1 MHKRTLPSLPVK
13 FPLDEANALI
23 QDELDAN
30 NWGEIEVP
38 KPALELVP
46 YYVFQYDS
54 YSEAEEEG
62 TKIRNVDE
70 AQQGISSVN
79 AVTNKL
85 DDVMAELCPPELI
98 QQEFTDPKDVKV
110 INVKEPRFTLD
121 EAKGSAQ
128 IKIAAHE
135 KVARSNVHISG
146 MRLVYVPFWEYR
158 IEFDEDNKLKTRVNA
173 VTGEFENEESG
184 IPYQGKSKTEL
195 LRETVSDLQTPGGWA
210 EYVGN
215 FARDFVLLL
224 QPSKEHP
231 NRWLMVV
238 ILVII
243 ALFLLGLGFVKFP

>member
-1 MHKRTLPSLPVK
+1 MSKRSLPSLPVK
-13 FPLDEANALI
+13 FPLDEANTLI

-38 KPALELVP
+38 KPALELIP

-62 TKIRNVDE
+62 TKIRNVEE

-98 QQEFTDPKDVKV
+98 QQEFTDPKDVKT
-110 INVKEPRFTLD
+110 INVKEPRFTLE

-135 KVARSNVHISG
+135 KVPRSNVHISG
-146 MRLVYVPFWEYR
+146 MRLVYIPFWEYR
-158 IEFDEDNKLKTRVNA
+158 IEFDEDNKLKTRINA

-195 LRETVSDLQTPGGWA
+195 LRETVSDLQSPSGWA

-215 FARDFVLLL
+215 FARDFILLL

-231 NRWLMVV
+231 NRWLMII
-238 ILVII
+238 ILVLI
-243 ALFLLGLGFVKFP
+243 ALFLLGLGFVKLP

>member
-1 MHKRTLPSLPVK
+1 MHKRSLPSLPVK

-38 KPALELVP
+38 KPELELVP

-70 AQQGISSVN
+70 AQQGISGVN

-85 DDVMAELCPPELI
+85 DDVIAELCPPELI
-98 QQEFTDPKDVKV
+98 QNEFSDPKDVKV
-110 INVKEPRFTLD
+110 NVKEPRFTLE
-121 EAKGSAQ
+121 EAKASSQ

-135 KVARSNVHISG
+135 KVARSNVHILG
-146 MRLVYVPFWEYR
+146 MKLVYFPFWEYR
-158 IEFDEDNKLKTRVNA
+158 ITFDEDNKLKTRINA
-173 VTGEFENEESG
+173 ITGEFENEESG
-184 IPYQGKSKTEL
+184 IQYQGKSKTEL
-195 LRETVSDLQTPGGWA
+195 LRETVSDLQSPGGWS

-215 FARDFVLLL
+215 FVRDFILLL

-231 NRWLMVV
+231 NRWLMIA
-238 ILVII
+238 ILVLI
-243 ALFLLGLGFVKFP
+243 AIFLLVLGFVKLP